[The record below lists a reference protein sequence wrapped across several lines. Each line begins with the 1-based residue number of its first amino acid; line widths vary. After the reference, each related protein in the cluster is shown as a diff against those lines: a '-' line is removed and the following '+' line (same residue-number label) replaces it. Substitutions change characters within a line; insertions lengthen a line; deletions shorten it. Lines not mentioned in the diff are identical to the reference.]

1 MPNLITDSGLSFR
14 ALLKLSLH
22 ESDVCFGSLADILD
36 RVRAM
41 SALPPRTDVGR
52 TSKSDEHTS

>member
-22 ESDVCFGSLADILD
+22 ESDVCLGSLTDIMTSP
-36 RVRAM
+36 RYVRFF
-41 SALPPRTDVGR
+41 PNNGG
-52 TSKSDEHTS
+52 

>member
-22 ESDVCFGSLADILD
+22 ESDVCLGS
-36 RVRAM
+36 
-41 SALPPRTDVGR
+41 
-52 TSKSDEHTS
+52 